1 MINNHKKF
9 TRSRIDHFQM
19 YAVDVEECENIWNS
33 QKTLSAAAGSENF
46 LTISVIPLVYATQN
60 INSLLS
66 SDKN

>member
-1 MINNHKKF
+1 
-9 TRSRIDHFQM
+9 M
-19 YAVDVEECENIWNS
+19 YAVDVEECENMWNS
-33 QKTLSAAAGSENF
+33 QKTLAAAAGSENF